1 MSWTRNQYFHHRK
14 KLESE
19 GVTVILV
26 DMTGHPIEDS
36 VPVSDELF
44 FGGQYPEGTYFVLYC
59 DSGCTI
65 SGYTK
70 DKLIP
75 LFPQYH
81 FIDISSGTGMYR
93 IEKDNFLY
101 EQSLSTE

>member
-1 MSWTRNQYFHHRK
+1 
-14 KLESE
+14 
-19 GVTVILV
+19 
-26 DMTGHPIEDS
+26 MTGHPIEDS

-44 FGGQYPEGTYFVLYC
+44 FEQQHPAGTYFILYC

-70 DKLIP
+70 DKLLP
-75 LFPQYH
+75 LLPQYY
-81 FIDISSGTGMYR
+81 FVDISSGAGMYR

-101 EQSLSTE
+101 EQSLHPEQAK